1 MPRLLP
7 RETAFPVVKSVV
19 LLVAALITAGHAGE
33 KKPVTPGLPQKAAE
47 KDDPLSLDHL
57 LDPGSPVPEILPA
70 PEALPAPPASPG
82 GKKSSA
88 GSAKAELIS
97 AANDYRQKTALF
109 RKGKVSRDALRSSAV
124 RVEQAAR
131 VYRASLRR

>member
-1 MPRLLP
+1 MK
-7 RETAFPVVKSVV
+7 AIV
-19 LLVAALITAGHAGE
+19 LVVAALVTASHAGD
-33 KKPVTPGLPQKAAE
+33 KKPVAPGLPQKAVG

-57 LDPGSPVPEILPA
+57 LDPGGPAPEILPA
-70 PEALPAPPASPG
+70 PEALPAPPASLG
-82 GKKSSA
+82 AKKSSA

-109 RKGKVSRDALRSSAV
+109 RKGKVRRDALRSSAV

>member
-1 MPRLLP
+1 
-7 RETAFPVVKSVV
+7 VKAIV
-19 LLVAALITAGHAGE
+19 LLIAALITVGHAAE
-33 KKPVTPGLPQKAAE
+33 KKNVAPGLPQKAAE
-47 KDDPLSLDHL
+47 KDDPLSLERL

-70 PEALPAPPASPG
+70 PEALPEQPASPG
-82 GKKSSA
+82 GRKRSA

-97 AANDYRQKTALF
+97 AANDYRQKTTLF
-109 RKGKVSRDALRSSAV
+109 RKGKVSRNALRNSAV